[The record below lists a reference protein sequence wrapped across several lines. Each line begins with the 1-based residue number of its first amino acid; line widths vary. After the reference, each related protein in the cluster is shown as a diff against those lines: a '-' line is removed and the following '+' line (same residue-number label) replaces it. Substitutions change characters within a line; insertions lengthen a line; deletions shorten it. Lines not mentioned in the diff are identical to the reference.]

1 MEIVDTLPI
10 AFVGVVFVVLFGYLL
25 IESFWQRASRN
36 DDVV

>member
-1 MEIVDTLPI
+1 
-10 AFVGVVFVVLFGYLL
+10 VFVVLFGYLL